1 MKSKNW
7 KKCVHLTSLFNY
19 SAYFVKNFL
28 SIISFMYDIYI
39 QISIR
44 KTIYHNN
51 KLSMTFSVWK
61 LKTFSPYEVML
72 YIIVKR
78 KCGRKGKKLFF
89 CDFYFFFERYLMR
102 ELYPTHI
109 HYTHIDFFFCILFFL
124 TPRHFFSS
132 VYILTRRAKEEKKKY
147 EVCVYI
153 LKSTCISQIKRA
165 NELLWFICIFT
176 IRFFLFFFY
185 FQWHFMSLKNRLN
198 VP

>member
-1 MKSKNW
+1 
-7 KKCVHLTSLFNY
+7 
-19 SAYFVKNFL
+19 
-28 SIISFMYDIYI
+28 MYDIYI
-39 QISIR
+39 QISVR

-61 LKTFSPYEVML
+61 LKTFSPYQVML
-72 YIIVKR
+72 YIIVR
-78 KCGRKGKKLFF
+78 KGNADEKKGKKNFFF
-89 CDFYFFFERYLMR
+89 CDFYFFFKRYLMR

-109 HYTHIDFFFCILFFL
+109 HYTHIDFFCILYSL

-132 VYILTRRAKEEKKKY
+132 VYILTRRARKKKMKRERERY

-176 IRFFLFFFY
+176 LRIY
-185 FQWHFMSLKNRLN
+185 FVFSGTSCLLKID
-198 VP
+198 